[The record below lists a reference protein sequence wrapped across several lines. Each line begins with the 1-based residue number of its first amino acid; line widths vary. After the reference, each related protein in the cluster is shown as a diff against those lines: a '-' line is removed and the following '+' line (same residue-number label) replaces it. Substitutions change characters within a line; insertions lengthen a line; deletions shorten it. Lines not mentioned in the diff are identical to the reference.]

1 MRDRGLS
8 RYEVRQ
14 IQRHICSVPRCGLPA
29 YCYCQTDSTL
39 LCRSHVGTHRDK
51 GHEIFLYECD
61 LCGGHGRVHGQ
72 YASSSP
78 GGSWVRCPKCSGT
91 GFLRDPTGRRDHRG
105 RTGERKSASST
116 GTDDRT
122 RTGGGAGTGGGN
134 RADSKEPVDASG
146 DYYAV
151 LGVSSAAS
159 SEVIKR
165 AYRRLIK
172 QYHPDLNP
180 GSQEAL
186 DKTKTLNRAYDVL
199 SRPERRREYDR
210 ETGRARARR
219 HPEQLAVVL
228 GQDGEERMGNKR
240 QRRNPKG
247 GRRLVERGKR
257 RKSREMGR
265 RDQDFAV
272 GFGL

>member
-1 MRDRGLS
+1 MRSGRS
-8 RYEVRQ
+8 RSIY
-14 IQRHICSVPRCGLPA
+14 CSVPRCGLPA

-39 LCRSHVGTHRDK
+39 LCRSHVGPHRDK
-51 GHEIFLYECD
+51 GHDIFLHECD

-72 YASSSP
+72 YASSAP

-122 RTGGGAGTGGGN
+122 RTGGGAGTGGES
-134 RADSKEPVDASG
+134 RADSREPVDASI

-151 LGVSSAAS
+151 LVVLSTAS
-159 SEVIKR
+159 SEAIKK

-180 GSQEAL
+180 GSREAL
-186 DKTKTLNRAYDVL
+186 DKTKALNQAYDVL
-199 SRPERRREYDR
+199 GKLERRREYDR
-210 ETGRARARR
+210 ERSRASERGTEAGRSEEAERRARYGREGSHGGPGR
-219 HPEQLAVVL
+219 ELKRN
-228 GQDGEERMGNKR
+228 GE
-240 QRRNPKG
+240 P
-247 GRRLVERGKR
+247 GRRQSIQRTAGPPRVCADVFS
-257 RKSREMGR
+257 SR
-265 RDQDFAV
+265 
-272 GFGL
+272 LWHC